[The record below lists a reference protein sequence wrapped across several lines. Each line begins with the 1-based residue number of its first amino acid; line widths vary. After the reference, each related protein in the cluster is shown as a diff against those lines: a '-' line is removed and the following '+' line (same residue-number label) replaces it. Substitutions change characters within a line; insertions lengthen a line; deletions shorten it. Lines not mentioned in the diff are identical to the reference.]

1 MPRFEENGFLE
12 ALVKFRI
19 TQTVVVPPILMAL
32 SKCQDTSKLESL
44 RRVFVGGS
52 CATDGMQQQ
61 LYAKLSPN
69 ARIAQV
75 YGMTEAGWA
84 TMWQSKLKDMS
95 GSVGQPLPG
104 SEMR

>member
-1 MPRFEENGFLE
+1 MARFEETGFLD

-19 TQTVVVPPILMAL
+19 TQTIVVPPILMSL
-32 SKCQDTSKLESL
+32 SKCEDASKLKTL
-44 RRVFVGGS
+44 RRIFVGGS

-84 TMWQSKLKDMS
+84 TMYQYREKDET

-104 SEMR
+104 SDLR